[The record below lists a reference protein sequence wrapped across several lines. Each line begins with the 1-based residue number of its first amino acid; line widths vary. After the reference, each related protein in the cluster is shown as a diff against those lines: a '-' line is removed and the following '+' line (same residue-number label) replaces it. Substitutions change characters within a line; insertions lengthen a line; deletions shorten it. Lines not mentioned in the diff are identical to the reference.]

1 MSGSLPLGC
10 EVIQFGETNS
20 TVLGE
25 EVTMS
30 YKTGPML
37 LVPGSQIVNPDLVL
51 GSGPPVGEVS
61 QTSIPPSTVL
71 GCGVLEHN

>member
-1 MSGSLPLGC
+1 
-10 EVIQFGETNS
+10 
-20 TVLGE
+20 
-25 EVTMS
+25 MS
-30 YKTGPML
+30 YKTRPML